1 MLERDADGF
10 IIGKLPES
18 AKPYKNLSYL
28 VVPEAGGLSEYT
40 PDAYNSVNTF
50 FRNLLQSPF
59 EIDNLNH
66 CEWNE
71 INTGLDR
78 TELANICEVAYE
90 KTAAPFVAGLAN
102 NLREALK
109 SSDPEEYKN
118 NLAYETVLDI
128 YITAVS
134 SKVHIELPYCTAKNI
149 CEACISL

>member
-71 INTGLDR
+71 ITTGLDR

-90 KTAAPFVAGLAN
+90 KTAAPFVAELAN
-102 NLREALK
+102 TLSETLK
-109 SSDPEEYKN
+109 SSEPEEYKN
-118 NLAYETVLDI
+118 FLLHETVLDI
-128 YITAVS
+128 CITDVS
-134 SKVHIELPYCTAKNI
+134 GKLRIELPYCSVKML
-149 CEACISL
+149 CEFGISS

>member
-28 VVPEAGGLSEYT
+28 VVPEVGGLSEYT

-71 INTGLDR
+71 ITTGLDR

-90 KTAAPFVAGLAN
+90 KTAALFVAELAN
-102 NLREALK
+102 TLSETLK
-109 SSDPEEYKN
+109 SSEPEEYKN
-118 NLAYETVLDI
+118 FLLHETVLDI
-128 YITAVS
+128 CIAAVS
-134 SKVHIELPYCTAKNI
+134 GKVHIEIPYCTVKNI
-149 CEACISL
+149 CESGVSF

>member
-28 VVPEAGGLSEYT
+28 VVPEAGGLPEYT
-40 PDAYNSVNTF
+40 PDAYNRVNTF

-71 INTGLDR
+71 ITTGPDR

-90 KTAAPFVAGLAN
+90 KTAAPFVAELAN
-102 NLREALK
+102 TLREELK
-109 SSDPEEYKN
+109 SSESEEYKN
-118 NLAYETVLDI
+118 NLTYETVLDI
-128 YITAVS
+128 CIAAVS
-134 SKVHIELPYCTAKNI
+134 GKVHIEIPYCTVKNI
-149 CEACISL
+149 CEPGISF

>member
-66 CEWNE
+66 CEMKSPRDWIGRNLQISAKLLMKKLLHRSLLNLQIRCVKNLNLPSPKNKNFLLHE
-71 INTGLDR
+71 SVPD
-78 TELANICEVAYE
+78 ICIA
-90 KTAAPFVAGLAN
+90 
-102 NLREALK
+102 
-109 SSDPEEYKN
+109 
-118 NLAYETVLDI
+118 
-128 YITAVS
+128 AVS
-134 SKVHIELPYCTAKNI
+134 GKVHIEIPYCTVKNI
-149 CEACISL
+149 CESGFSF

>member
-71 INTGLDR
+71 ITTGLDR
-78 TELANICEVAYE
+78 TELAKSA
-90 KTAAPFVAGLAN
+90 KSLMKKLLHRSLL
-102 NLREALK
+102 NLQIRCM
-109 SSDPEEYKN
+109 KN
-118 NLAYETVLDI
+118 LNPP
-128 YITAVS
+128 S
-134 SKVHIELPYCTAKNI
+134 PKNI
-149 CEACISL
+149 KTI

>member
-28 VVPEAGGLSEYT
+28 VVPEAGGLPEYT
-40 PDAYNSVNTF
+40 SYAYNRVNTF

-71 INTGLDR
+71 ITMGLER
-78 TELANICEVAYE
+78 RELTNICGLAYE
-90 KTAAPFVAGLAN
+90 KAVASFVDGLAN
-102 NLREALK
+102 TLREALK
-109 SSDPEEYKN
+109 SSDLEEYKN

-128 YITAVS
+128 YITAVFG
-134 SKVHIELPYCTAKNI
+134 KVHIEIPYCTVKNI